1 MRSVIGFFVGAIFGS
16 LLGASLVLLLTPMSG
31 QEIRT
36 EIQGRAKNISDEVKM
51 AAQLRREELEKQL
64 AQLRAPTRP
73 TDIRIQ

>member
-36 EIQGRAKNISDEVKM
+36 EIQGRAKNIFSPGIDHHGVFGIVKVT
-51 AAQLRREELEKQL
+51 LRRRKL
-64 AQLRAPTRP
+64 
-73 TDIRIQ
+73 